1 MPYSPMLSIQTMPA
15 STPKLD
21 DLLLNSQL
29 ESSQLA
35 QISTE
40 LNEIATAIAAL
51 TQVDRVDIAKI
62 AQDLQVASIVSDWID
77 DWSLD
82 RPAKYKHFTV
92 QQIRALVTIVNQ
104 LAGQSQATIRQ
115 HLDYWHQTIEYEQL
129 PIQSP
134 ALADYINNFITIYQA
149 RFGRDTH
156 SFEALSTIALN
167 LLLGLLFYSSPNGH
181 RRLWTALLQRSHRPI
196 VPPTAS

>member
-1 MPYSPMLSIQTMPA
+1 MLSIQTMPA

-51 TQVDRVDIAKI
+51 TQVDRVELAKI
-62 AQDLQVASIVSDWID
+62 AQDLQVAEIVSDWID

-82 RPAKYKHFTV
+82 RSAKHSRFTLT
-92 QQIRALVTIVNQ
+92 QIRALVTIFNQ
-104 LAGQSQATIRQ
+104 LARQHQAAIRQ
-115 HLDYWHQTIEYEQL
+115 HLNYWQQTIEYEQL

-134 ALADYINNFITIYQA
+134 ALADYINNFITIYQS
-149 RFGRDTH
+149 RFGRGTQ
-156 SFEALSTIALN
+156 SFERLSTIALN

-181 RRLWTALLQRSHRPI
+181 QRLWTALLHRSHRSI
-196 VPPTAS
+196 VPPSAN

>member
-1 MPYSPMLSIQTMPA
+1 MLSIQTMPA
-15 STPKLD
+15 SIPKLD

-51 TQVDRVDIAKI
+51 TQIDRVAVAKI
-62 AQDLQVASIVSDWID
+62 AQDLQIESIVSDWID

-82 RPAKYKHFTV
+82 RPAKYKHFTG

-104 LAGQSQATIRQ
+104 LASQSQATIRQ

-156 SFEALSTIALN
+156 SFETLSTIALN

-181 RRLWTALLQRSHRPI
+181 HRLWTALLQRSHRPI
-196 VPPTAS
+196 VPSTAS

>member
-1 MPYSPMLSIQTMPA
+1 MLSIQTMPA
-15 STPKLD
+15 SIPKLD
-21 DLLLNSQL
+21 DLLLDSQL

-51 TQVDRVDIAKI
+51 TQVDRVAVAKI
-62 AQDLQVASIVSDWID
+62 AADLQVASIVSDWLD

-82 RPAKYKHFTV
+82 RPAKYKHFTS
-92 QQIRALVTIVNQ
+92 QQIRALVTIFNQ
-104 LAGQSQATIRQ
+104 LASQSQATIRQ
-115 HLDYWHQTIEYEQL
+115 HLNYWHQTIEYEQL

-156 SFEALSTIALN
+156 SFETLSTIALN

-181 RRLWTALLQRSHRPI
+181 HRLWTALLQRSHRPI
-196 VPPTAS
+196 GTDTAS